1 MNDPD
6 LYLVRV
12 WHADRG
18 FRASLRRVD
27 EEEAHVFHS
36 ADAMARFLA
45 GSSGDEPLAGKD
57 GSATDSARRDR
68 PR

>member
-12 WHADRG
+12 WHGDRG

-36 ADAMARFLA
+36 AEGVARFLA
-45 GSSGDEPLAGKD
+45 GTKNGEPRADEGDPAMGD
-57 GSATDSARRDR
+57 PHGARR
-68 PR
+68 